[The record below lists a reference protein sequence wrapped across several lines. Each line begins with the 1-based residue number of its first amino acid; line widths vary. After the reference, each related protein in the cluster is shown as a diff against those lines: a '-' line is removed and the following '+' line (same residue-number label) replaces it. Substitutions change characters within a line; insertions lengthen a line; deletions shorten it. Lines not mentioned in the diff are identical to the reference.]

1 MNPQFWWY
9 VARSTGIV
17 AWACAVGSVLW
28 GLALS
33 SRTLGRRPRA
43 PWLLDLHR
51 FLGALTIAFVA
62 LHLVA
67 LVADN
72 YVHFSLADLFVP
84 FASDWKAGAVAWGIV
99 ALYPL
104 LAVEITSLFMRRI
117 PKRVWRAVH
126 LSSYAVA
133 VTATVHL
140 FTAGT
145 DNTNPVLRGA
155 AAGAAAAILFGTVYR
170 LLAPQRP
177 AQPRVAAVPR
187 EPAVPPRAA

>member
-33 SRTLGRRPRA
+33 TRTLGKRPRA

-62 LHLVA
+62 LHLIA

-72 YVHFSLADLFVP
+72 YVHFGLAELFVP

-104 LAVEITSLFMRRI
+104 LAVEATSLLMKRI
-117 PKRVWRAVH
+117 PKRVWRTIH
-126 LSSYAVA
+126 LSSYVVA
-133 VTATVHL
+133 VTATAHM

-145 DNTNPVLRGA
+145 DRANPVLRWA
-155 AAGAAAAILFGTVYR
+155 AAGSAAAILFGTVYR
-170 LLAPQRP
+170 LLAPRRR
-177 AQPRVAAVPR
+177 AEARVAAVPR
-187 EPAVPPRAA
+187 EAPARPQAA